1 MSIGAYA
8 YLMASPRKRL
18 YVGVTSDLMQR
29 VKDHKSN
36 ADPRSHCSKYNIHDL
51 VYYEVFESINQA
63 IARETSLKGI
73 LRIRKIQLI
82 VGLNPTWRDLS
93 ADWGKPAEPFDESKL
108 RPPTKFQY

>member
-1 MSIGAYA
+1 MSIGASTYI
-8 YLMASPRKRL
+8 MACPRKRL
-18 YVGVTSDLMQR
+18 YIGVTSDLMQR
-29 VKDHKSN
+29 VKEHKSN
-36 ADPRSHCSKYNIHDL
+36 ADPNSHCSKYNNHDL

-93 ADWGKPAEPFDESKL
+93 ADWGKATEPFDESKL
-108 RPPTKFQY
+108 KPPTKF

>member
-1 MSIGAYA
+1 MSDGGYTCI
-8 YLMASPRKRL
+8 MASPRKRL

-36 ADPRSHCSKYNIHDL
+36 ADIKSFCSRYNIHDL
-51 VYYEVFESINQA
+51 VYYEIFESINEA

-73 LRIRKIQLI
+73 LRIREIQLI
-82 VGLNPTWRDLS
+82 VSLNPTWRDLS
-93 ADWGKPAEPFDESKL
+93 ADWGKQAEPFDKSKL